1 VNPFAQ
7 WLARHRASG
16 EQGLLRAD
24 AIEPGTLLGGVR
36 IDERLGA
43 GNHATVYAAT
53 DEASG
58 LPCAIKVQPA
68 DPPGLDAAAQDA
80 ARARFLEDGERATRL
95 VHPAIVR
102 VFGGGISRG
111 VAFVVMERAPG
122 RSLERHTRADR
133 LLPEPL
139 VLDIAARL
147 AEALAHAHRQGL
159 AHRDVKPAN
168 VLFHLVS
175 GSVKLADFGLARAA
189 DAQAT
194 RSGVLLG
201 SPQYMAPELLAG
213 APADAAS
220 DLYALGVLAYELLTG
235 SLPFSGRSM
244 GELLRAV
251 AQEAP
256 ASVALARH
264 DLAPA
269 QAEALDALL
278 APLLAKDHANRLADG
293 GAFAARVRALQA
305 RWPAC
310 AAAASAE

>member
-16 EQGLLRAD
+16 EQGPLRAE
-24 AIEPGTLLGGVR
+24 ALEPGTLLGGVR
-36 IDERLGA
+36 IEERLGA
-43 GNHATVYAAT
+43 GSHATVYAAT
-53 DEASG
+53 DMASG
-58 LPCAIKVQPA
+58 LPCAVKVQPA
-68 DPPGLDAAAQDA
+68 DPPGLDTAAQA
-80 ARARFLEDGERATRL
+80 AEHARFLEDGERAMRL

-111 VAFVVMERAPG
+111 VAFIVMERAPG
-122 RSLERHTRADR
+122 RSLAHHTRVEH

-147 AEALAHAHRQGL
+147 AEALAHAHRQGIT
-159 AHRDVKPAN
+159 HRDVKPAN

-175 GSVKLADFGLARAA
+175 GSVKLADFGVARAA

-213 APADAAS
+213 APPDAAS
-220 DLYALGVLAYELLTG
+220 DLYALGVLCHELLTG
-235 SLPFSGRSM
+235 RLPFSGRSM

-256 ASVALARH
+256 VSIALARH
-264 DLAPA
+264 DLTPV
-269 QAEALDALL
+269 QAAALDTWL
-278 APLLAKDHANRLADG
+278 APLLVKDRANRMADG
-293 GAFAARVRALQA
+293 DVFAARTRALQV

-310 AAAASAE
+310 AADSSAE